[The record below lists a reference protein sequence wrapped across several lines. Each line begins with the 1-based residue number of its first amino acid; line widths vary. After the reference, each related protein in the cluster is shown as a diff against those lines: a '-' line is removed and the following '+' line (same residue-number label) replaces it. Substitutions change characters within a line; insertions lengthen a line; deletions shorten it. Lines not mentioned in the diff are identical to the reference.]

1 MKKLLTL
8 LIEIIMW
15 IAIVFWVL
23 FQTTN
28 ENLTRADHIIFF
40 VIDVVIFII
49 MVAYYLTKIEK
60 K

>member
-15 IAIVFWVL
+15 IAIMFWVL

-28 ENLTRADHIIFF
+28 ENLTRADHIVFF